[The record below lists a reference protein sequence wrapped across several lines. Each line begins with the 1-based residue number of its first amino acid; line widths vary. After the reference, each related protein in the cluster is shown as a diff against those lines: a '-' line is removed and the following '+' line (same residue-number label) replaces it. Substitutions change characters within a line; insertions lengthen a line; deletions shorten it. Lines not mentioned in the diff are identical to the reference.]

1 VAPVL
6 AREPCFNRAAS
17 SSFPGVAETER
28 HQTQPRPETCSLM
41 PETLNVA
48 VVDYDAGNTL
58 SVTRALEKV
67 GAKVSL
73 TPDPERVLAADAV
86 VLPGVGAFGDCMRK
100 LRERGM
106 DEACGEAFRTGKPF
120 LGVCIALQVV
130 FEGSEESPGVEGL
143 GLMPGKVVR
152 FGGNGLKIPHIGW
165 NEVSLVRSHP
175 VLDALDGE
183 AFYFVHSYYPEPE
196 KVGDLI
202 GETEY
207 GMRFCSA
214 AGRENLVAVQ
224 FHPEKSSG
232 AGLRLYEN
240 FLSWARA

>member
-1 VAPVL
+1 MHEALQVAI
-6 AREPCFNRAAS
+6 
-17 SSFPGVAETER
+17 
-28 HQTQPRPETCSLM
+28 
-41 PETLNVA
+41 
-48 VVDYDAGNTL
+48 VDYDAGNTL

-67 GAKVSL
+67 GAKVDL

-106 DEACGEAFRTGKPF
+106 DEACREAFRRGKPF
-120 LGVCIALQVV
+120 LGVCVALQVV
-130 FEGSEESPGVEGL
+130 FESSGESPGVEGL

-152 FGGNGLKIPHIGW
+152 FEGDGLKVPHIGW
-165 NEVSLVRSHP
+165 NELSLVRDHP
-175 VLDALDGE
+175 VISGLDGE

-196 KVGDLI
+196 ERRDLI
-202 GETEY
+202 GETDYY
-207 GMRFCSA
+207 GTRFCSA

-232 AGLRLYEN
+232 AGLKFYEN
-240 FLSWARA
+240 FLSWAGA

>member
-1 VAPVL
+1 MPV
-6 AREPCFNRAAS
+6 
-17 SSFPGVAETER
+17 
-28 HQTQPRPETCSLM
+28 
-41 PETLNVA
+41 TLHVA

-67 GAKVSL
+67 GARVDL
-73 TPDPERVLAADAV
+73 TPHPDRVLAADAV

-100 LRERGM
+100 LHGRGM
-106 DEACGEAFRTGKPF
+106 DGACREVFRTGKPF
-120 LGVCIALQVV
+120 LGVCVALQVV

-143 GLMPGKVVR
+143 GLMPGRVVR
-152 FGGNGLKIPHIGW
+152 FGGDGLKVPHIGW
-165 NEVSLVRSHP
+165 NELSLVRRHP
-175 VLDALDGE
+175 ILDGLDGE

-196 KVGDLI
+196 EARDLV

-207 GMRFCSA
+207 GGWFCSA

-232 AGLRLYEN
+232 AGLTLYEN